1 MSRRSSRVK
10 VNWLDG
16 RESHCVCRRPIRALA
31 GPLTHT
37 TEVTPRSDHRFPL
50 LYSRLET
57 PLDALVGWL
66 CVCVCV
72 CLGGCS
78 GRAVSARAVPRHPS
92 YLLFGLLTRNMAPA
106 ATTIT
111 PYLAPSRASVR
122 ICGRKGAE
130 GVHGR
135 QSVRGVQ
142 TRTRRAASRRRR
154 MRHQCRWKTRTRRV
168 QVQAHPD
175 ASAPH
180 APGLSSSSLAA

>member
-66 CVCVCV
+66 CVCVWV
-72 CLGGCS
+72 GTVG
-78 GRAVSARAVPRHPS
+78 
-92 YLLFGLLTRNMAPA
+92 
-106 ATTIT
+106 
-111 PYLAPSRASVR
+111 APSPR
-122 ICGRKGAE
+122 
-130 GVHGR
+130 
-135 QSVRGVQ
+135 
-142 TRTRRAASRRRR
+142 
-154 MRHQCRWKTRTRRV
+154 
-168 QVQAHPD
+168 
-175 ASAPH
+175 
-180 APGLSSSSLAA
+180 GLSRGTQATCSLAC

>member
-66 CVCVCV
+66 CVCVFGWV
-72 CLGGCS
+72 QWARRLRAGC
-78 GRAVSARAVPRHPS
+78 
-92 YLLFGLLTRNMAPA
+92 PA
-106 ATTIT
+106 APKLLALWLVDQEHGAGRDDHHPVLGALSRQRQDLRAQGGGGGAWPSERARRANAYEAGGVTAQTHAPPVSLENTNATRPDT
-111 PYLAPSRASVR
+111 PS
-122 ICGRKGAE
+122 CFGA
-130 GVHGR
+130 
-135 QSVRGVQ
+135 
-142 TRTRRAASRRRR
+142 TRT
-154 MRHQCRWKTRTRRV
+154 WPV
-168 QVQAHPD
+168 FIF
-175 ASAPH
+175 
-180 APGLSSSSLAA
+180 LAARLT